1 MRRLVLTLSCLACMV
16 AGSAAGYGEV
26 LEGEV
31 VLIDTGPGRATAQP
45 GDKTLSS
52 TQHLAAQFTLD
63 TPETVVSM
71 EGWIAYLS
79 FSGTLPVEVF
89 VYGDAGEVPDST
101 DVHWQQQFFVPSAG
115 VVVPYPADWF
125 GVYGIELDLSPG
137 TYWVAFGLPTADFG
151 SGVMPPTPLQELD
164 NYAYGN
170 PASGPTGVWTGDDT
184 LNIGVRITVPEPSML
199 IQLGAGI
206 LGLLVLQGQ
215 RRGFGEG
222 RLVYRRRSA
231 ART

>member
-1 MRRLVLTLSCLACMV
+1 MV
-16 AGSAAGYGEV
+16 AEGAAGYGGIFADEV
-26 LEGEV
+26 L
-31 VLIDTGPGRATAQP
+31 LIDTGPGRAAVQP

-63 TPETVVSM
+63 SPETVVNI

-79 FSGTLPVEVF
+79 FTGTLPVEVS

-115 VVVPYPADWF
+115 VVFPYPADWF
-125 GVYGIELDLSPG
+125 GVYGIEFDLSAG

-151 SGVMPPTPLQELD
+151 SGAMPPTPLQELD

-170 PASGPTGVWTGDDT
+170 PAAGPTGVWTGDDT
-184 LNIGVRITVPEPSML
+184 LNIGLRITVPEPSML
-199 IQLGAGI
+199 TQLGAGM
-206 LGLLVLQGQ
+206 LGLLVVY
-215 RRGFGEG
+215 G
-222 RLVYRRRSA
+222 RRRRS
-231 ART
+231 RERS